1 MRQIRLQFLGLYIL
15 FLLTGNFFIHAQ
27 DSGKRQITIAWDT
40 SHSMENNQPE
50 FALRFLDSI
59 FSSKQNFEVRFIAF
73 TTDATL
79 TNFSIQNG
87 DWNEL
92 RNHIKQLNYDGAAVY
107 SVLSALLNTQETYI
121 YTDGKQVFSKER
133 LPIEKGYTLLSR
145 AIGLEQRFLERS
157 ALLYRGR
164 YVQLEPYTQNQ
175 SSTPI
180 VSNSNDILRGR
191 IFIDNMPAEGLLVQ
205 QKDAGVGSYTD
216 ASGRFAIR
224 AKPGDSLLISGGAFN
239 MPILRGIPQ
248 DMEPNFFLDSRVIAL
263 DEVELIQRQRR
274 EAGVEAVDLGFG
286 ETDKNRVGVA
296 VQSIGEDRISSVTTD
311 VSKAIQGKF
320 SGVQLDQESDI
331 SKVTM
336 RTNNTMLLN
345 NYGLI
350 VIDGIPMQ
358 QGDSSGRNP
367 QPAFNFVD
375 PENIADIT
383 VLKGMAATTKYGT
396 LGANGVI
403 LITTKNAVYGKGQ
416 TGTVDRARLRNNNYT
431 GEDLTSD
438 GISMIQKQ
446 LAAVPGDLAY
456 SKYLE
461 LQSLNANKPEFYT
474 EAFAFFKA
482 KDPTRAGRILSNLV
496 EGNPTNPYAYITV
509 LQGLTELNLSES
521 GMAVAASLAELLPN
535 IATPILYQAATTQDT
550 RELNELLRNLILLKN
565 GLDKSTPLSAAY
577 AEYLEKEIKH
587 LVYNR
592 RFEVN
597 KSLLPEKYHIVPTYK
612 ARLVF
617 EWNHPGAE
625 FSIQSVNPS
634 QKYYTWEHSN
644 FAQQELLQE
653 EIASGIMFKDFDLFG
668 EGSSG
673 QWLFNVEFMNSGPEG
688 KEIPFL
694 ISCKLYENFGTP
706 QETVKIITQEFS
718 VPQTKKTM
726 LQFSM

>member
-1 MRQIRLQFLGLYIL
+1 MHQIRPQVLGL
-15 FLLTGNFFIHAQ
+15 FLLFILIGNFTICAQ
-27 DSGKRQITIAWDT
+27 DSGKRHITIAWDT
-40 SHSMENNQPE
+40 SGSMENNQPE
-50 FALRFLDSI
+50 FALQFLDSI
-59 FSSKQNFEVRFIAF
+59 FRSRQDFEVRFISF
-73 TTDATL
+73 STDANLRT
-79 TNFSIQNG
+79 FSVPKG

-92 RNHIKQLNYDGAAVY
+92 RNHILQLNYDGAAVY
-107 SVLSALLNTQETYI
+107 STLSSYLNADETYI
-121 YTDGKQVFSKER
+121 YTDGKQIFSKER
-133 LPIEKGYTLLSR
+133 LPIEKGYTIISR
-145 AIGLEQRFLERS
+145 AVGPEQRLLERN

-175 SSTPI
+175 TSTSI
-180 VSNSNDILRGR
+180 TSNSNGILKGR

-205 QKDAGVGSYTD
+205 QKDVGVGSYTD

-224 AKPGDSLLISGGAFN
+224 AKPGDSLLISGGAFT
-239 MPILRGIPQ
+239 MPILRGIPEE
-248 DMEPNFFLDSRVIAL
+248 MEPNFFLDSRVIAL

-296 VQSIGEDRISSVTTD
+296 VQSIGEDRISAVTTD

-416 TGTVDRARLRNNNYT
+416 TGTVDRARLRNNTYT
-431 GEDLTSD
+431 GEDLTS
-438 GISMIQKQ
+438 GRTSAIQKQ
-446 LAAVPGDLAY
+446 LAAVPTDLAY

-461 LQSLNANKPEFYT
+461 MQALNSNRPEFYM
-474 EAFAFFKA
+474 EAYAFFKKIDRNIA
-482 KDPTRAGRILSNLV
+482 ARVLSNLV
-496 EGNPTNPYAYITV
+496 EINAGNPHAFITV
-509 LQGLTELNLSES
+509 LQGFTELGMTES
-521 GMAVAASLAELLPN
+521 VMPVAASLTELAPKLAAPL
-535 IATPILYQAATTQDT
+535 LYQAGATQDN
-550 RELNELLRNLILLKN
+550 RELNEMIRSLILFKN
-565 GLDKSTPLSAAY
+565 GLDKSTALSNAY
-577 AEYLEKEIKH
+577 AEFLEKEIKH

-597 KSLLPEKYHIVPTYK
+597 KSLIPEKYHIVPTYK

-617 EWNHPGAE
+617 EWNLPGAE

-644 FAQQELLQE
+644 FAQQDLLQE
-653 EIASGIMFKDFDLFG
+653 EISSGIMFKDFDLFG

-673 QWLFNVEFMNSGPEG
+673 QWLFNVEFMSPGPEG
-688 KEIPFL
+688 QDVPFL

-718 VPQTKKTM
+718 VPQTKKTI
-726 LQFSM
+726 LQFTM